1 MIMLSGTSE
10 LLGLLS
16 GEPMITTLC
25 SLFPL
30 GLVSGGAWEVS
41 EETCPQREG
50 RVPAVFVPG
59 KYVCLGSGIQM
70 VLLLQGNHCSYAIQE
85 GGRFVCLCVLV

>member
-1 MIMLSGTSE
+1 MTMLSGTSE
-10 LLGLLS
+10 LLGLLA

-30 GLVSGGAWEVS
+30 GLVSVGAWEVS
-41 EETCPQREG
+41 EETSPQREG

-70 VLLLQGNHCSYAIQE
+70 VLLLQGNCCSYAIQE
-85 GGRFVCLCVLV
+85 GRRFVCLCVLV

>member
-41 EETCPQREG
+41 EETCPQRE
-50 RVPAVFVPG
+50 
-59 KYVCLGSGIQM
+59 
-70 VLLLQGNHCSYAIQE
+70 
-85 GGRFVCLCVLV
+85 

>member
-70 VLLLQGNHCSYAIQE
+70 VLLLQGNHCSYSIQE
-85 GGRFVCLCVLV
+85 G